1 MADLTASNEDYLK
14 TIWSISEWSGDEV
27 VPTEL
32 ARRMGLSPSTVTEA
46 VKKLAAQGLVDHR
59 RYGPIRLT
67 ELGQREALRMVRKH
81 RLIETFLHSQLGYAW
96 QELHE
101 EAEALEHSVSDRF
114 VDAVDD
120 VLGHPLRDPHGDP
133 IPRPDGTMPAMNVFL
148 LHEVPTGEDV
158 RIEQVDDD
166 DADVL
171 TFLGDLGVCPSTTA
185 AILSQTP
192 VLGLTTISIDGRD
205 VSLPLPAARRIRVT
219 IKPQ

>member
-32 ARRMGLSPSTVTEA
+32 ARRIGLSPSTVTEA

-114 VDAVDD
+114 VDAIDD

-133 IPRPDGTMPAMNVFL
+133 IPRPDGTMPAMDVFR

-171 TFLGDLGVCPSTTA
+171 IFLGDLGVRPSTTA
-185 AILSQTP
+185 AVLSQTP